1 MPQSQGYVSDSED
14 SGSFSVSEFLE
25 VDKDELEFLP
35 FVSISTKSK
44 QRYNQTSQEPTLDID
59 EVLDVSQSQVEAE
72 QVIPSAQQVP
82 SSHERSI
89 GVAEAGLLPDPG
101 GHDRDGSISGP
112 KVMVSL
118 RDPLCDNADS
128 GSPTPPPA
136 GRMHYA
142 LFTSPLSSPL
152 SELSSPP
159 DLNDLL
165 ADFLN
170 DNREVTS
177 PTKATDSDAVLQEKR
192 GTSEP
197 PAPRVIDW
205 EQENIDPSQYHA
217 RETHHFFRKRTA
229 RQINPYLF
237 DRQMYEIALKRR
249 GIKPIRISVE
259 KRMSTEN
266 NSEDSQFT
274 PPSDSLSSQSVSRIP
289 LTQESRITE
298 DSLLQ
303 LPPTDSLMSRQLSSH
318 NSQRTSNSETAHKR
332 RQGEQ
337 PLRRARNVP
346 LNNPRDIFDFPTSP
360 PRSTQSP
367 HDTRRRVA
375 STYSR
380 RRHQPTQSQRASE
393 GTGRVAS
400 DLNQPSLISKARV
413 TPSRN
418 GSLRSED
425 RHTNSIV
432 EEFQSVDN
440 SRSSLSRGERQLTGA
455 LSIASNPDTSNESV
469 SESESDSDDDSSELE
484 LEKLKRRVRGVLP
497 PSFLTLD
504 NSLRHE
510 REKVSN
516 RPRSTQYS
524 EPRKGV
530 ARRKIG
536 TSRLREETRNEF
548 LGDPESD
555 SDVPVIRSQSVLRS
569 KQQQQSF
576 SSQQSRG
583 HSYVISD
590 SDSDMEVDTHIDR
603 MISRETR
610 SRHTTPSSIAGH
622 RPRKWESQKGGN
634 LRQIRLDSRG
644 KMKKRRLHKSSKRR
658 QAWSG
663 SNLPK
668 IGILDAYMTEKNV
681 KSFAPQ
687 FLKVAVREAARREGF
702 GRDSPSRKSFYFDDD
717 EDNENVS
724 EVLQQWRE
732 GTHEAFETSSLSFA
746 RPCPVADPSRTES
759 GEAPP
764 EAIQRTRRRLPT
776 GVIAVVPPPRGVVH
790 VMAPPPV
797 AQRNRLLEYVE
808 VESGEYAVRRQPL
821 KIDHLFESRHQIP
834 EAVLQR
840 HNRLHGPIGPVI
852 DSDSV
857 KASPPARQPTRKS
870 RKEVFMYPRQHIRP
884 EPTPSFNHIQN
895 SDYKRDAR
903 TDLKDSP
910 RQFGTKTLPYVPQ
923 PPTVRPIQPQAEDSQ
938 VITEFSFPLLNFSVT
953 FDVIPL
959 RHDTRFRPS
968 TFIGRGALDAALHT
982 PPAVE
987 DKGGGGANLSIFHFE
1002 EREVTFLWK
1011 QVNSQLLEE
1020 LDTGFGIL
1028 LDWAL
1033 SEQHNADRV
1042 NEERRDQSY
1051 EFCVFLSNYIRKS
1064 LTRESYENIMIFAAA
1079 IKRLSIRVG
1088 ELFTQFHGRI
1098 TSFSRLSFYMLGFQL
1113 LYIYEISS
1121 MLQDHIADYSHLALD
1136 REFMTIGRLLIQVLL
1151 KYGMDD
1157 LYQFLRTYR
1166 NRVGLQIDRESCFME
1181 IWVMAIHVFDSASK
1195 LAAST
1200 ISSFWESLYEVI
1212 EYNALSKTVS
1222 IDKFEQVWYATFSMC
1237 PLYQFDSQGV
1247 SDIGKHNAYWNAVEV
1262 MMERLLSA
1270 PAQYSKS
1277 REFGSYC
1284 RACFSRCLTL
1294 TLTWKWPGTKS
1305 LAMKMYRFFAQRK
1318 LENLESD
1325 IGTGFPDFLQDHNN
1339 MLELSTSDT
1348 VFHIFLKYLA
1358 KLIRDTSEKP
1368 DSRKILPGM
1377 IGLVTPLNGRIYPR
1391 TAELRLTD
1399 LEALEN
1405 NYSLLLTLFWA
1416 APPELRPPIGH
1427 LRDVIIL
1434 GQSHSQARILSVKS
1448 WYYLTRLE
1456 LRRNCDLLESGE
1468 WYQDLVKYSLDDY
1481 MQLEK
1486 VVTGISQDEI
1496 MRRRAN
1502 LKGYE
1507 SLLKDSLKYVR
1518 IIICAPN
1525 LIQSPDQAVQILQH
1539 SRLGDVLNNGLCL
1552 PEKVMLEA
1560 IQIIHEFVDL
1570 SKRILKG
1577 TGDLYTPIVQQSD
1590 SQDSLYGDDSL
1601 IQHLVDDENRKWR
1614 QENREL
1620 LARALVNTIF
1630 NPLYQLLSNYIGV
1643 TEEDERVSDELVVKA
1658 IETWALLAEFLI
1670 SARAKDWN
1678 YFLEGRGAWKWFAE
1692 TRRKARYEDFW
1703 LSQVKILQLDLENES
1718 KW

>member
-14 SGSFSVSEFLE
+14 SGSFSLSEFLE
-25 VDKDELEFLP
+25 VDRDELEFLP
-35 FVSISTKSK
+35 FVSISTNSK
-44 QRYNQTSQEPTLDID
+44 QRYNQTSQVPTLDAD
-59 EVLDVSQSQVEAE
+59 KVLDSSQSQVEAE
-72 QVIPSAQQVP
+72 QVIPSAEQVP
-82 SSHERSI
+82 ISQERSI
-89 GVAEAGLLPDPG
+89 GDEEAGLLVLPDPL
-101 GHDRDGSISGP
+101 GHDRDGSIPGV
-112 KVMVSL
+112 KAVASL
-118 RDPLCDNADS
+118 RDPLRDNPES
-128 GSPTPPPA
+128 GSSTPPLA
-136 GRMHYA
+136 GFMHYS

-170 DNREVTS
+170 DDREVTS
-177 PTKATDSDAVLQEKR
+177 PTKAAGGDAVLQETKR
-192 GTSEP
+192 TSELP
-197 PAPRVIDW
+197 GAPVIDW

-249 GIKPIRISVE
+249 GIKPIRIAVE

-266 NSEDSQFT
+266 NSDDSQFT
-274 PPSDSLSSQSVSRIP
+274 PPSDSLSSQSASRI

-298 DSLLQ
+298 DSLVQPL
-303 LPPTDSLMSRQLSSH
+303 PTDGLMSRQLSSH
-318 NSQRTSNSETAHKR
+318 NSQRTSNSETTHR
-332 RQGEQ
+332 RRLGEQ
-337 PLRRARNVP
+337 PLRRARNGP
-346 LNNPRDIFDFPTSP
+346 LNNPGDIYDFPTSP
-360 PRSTQSP
+360 PRCTESP
-367 HDTRRRVA
+367 HDMRRRA
-375 STYSR
+375 APTYSR
-380 RRHQPTQSQRASE
+380 RRRSPTQPTQWQRASE
-393 GTGRVAS
+393 GTGGVTS
-400 DLNQPSLISKARV
+400 DLDQQSLSSQTRV
-413 TPSRN
+413 IPSRN
-418 GSLRSED
+418 GSHHSED
-425 RHTNSIV
+425 RITNSVV
-432 EEFQSVDN
+432 EELQSIDN
-440 SRSSLSRGERQLTGA
+440 SRSLSRGERQPTGA
-455 LSIASNPDTSNESV
+455 LSIASNSDTASESV
-469 SESESDSDDDSSELE
+469 SESDSDSEDCSSELE

-516 RPRSTQYS
+516 RQRSTQFA

-536 TSRLREETRNEF
+536 TSRLGEETRNEF

-555 SDVPVIRSQSVLRS
+555 SDVPVIRSQTVLPF
-569 KQQQQSF
+569 KQQQQSL
-576 SSQQSRG
+576 SSQQG
-583 HSYVISD
+583 HSYLISD
-590 SDSDMEVDTHIDR
+590 SDSDMEVDTRIDR

-610 SRHTTPSSIAGH
+610 ARRTTPSSIASH

-634 LRQIRLDSRG
+634 LRQTRLDRRG
-644 KMKKRRLHKSSKRR
+644 KMKKRRLHKSSNDR

-663 SNLPK
+663 SKLPK

-681 KSFAPQ
+681 QSLVPQ

-746 RPCPVADPSRTES
+746 RPCPVADPTPTVS

-776 GVIAVVPPPRGVVH
+776 GVIAVVPPPRGVVQ
-790 VMAPPPV
+790 VMPPPSV
-797 AQRNRLLEYVE
+797 TQRNRLLEYVE
-808 VESGEYAVRRQPL
+808 VESGEYVVRRKPV

-840 HNRLHGPIGPVI
+840 HNRLNGSIGKVI
-852 DSDSV
+852 DSDSI
-857 KASPPARQPTRKS
+857 KASRPARQSTRKS
-870 RKEVFMYPRQHIRP
+870 RKEVFMHPRQYIRP
-884 EPTPSFNHIQN
+884 EPTPSFKHIPDG
-895 SDYKRDAR
+895 DYKRDAR
-903 TDLKDSP
+903 TDLEDNP
-910 RQFGTKTLPYVPQ
+910 HQFGTKALPYVPQ
-923 PPTVRPIQPQAEDSQ
+923 TPTVRLIQPQAEDSQ
-938 VITEFSFPLLNFSVT
+938 VISEFSFPLLNFSVT

-987 DKGGGGANLSIFHFE
+987 DKGGANISIFHFE

-1011 QVNSQLLEE
+1011 EVNSQILEE
-1020 LDTGFGIL
+1020 LDTGFSIL

-1051 EFCVFLSNYIRKS
+1051 EFCVFLSNYIRNS

-1079 IKRLSIRVG
+1079 LKRLSIRVA

-1098 TSFSRLSFYMLGFQL
+1098 TSFSKLSFYMLGFQL

-1151 KYGMDD
+1151 KYGIDD

-1166 NRVGLQIDRESCFME
+1166 NRVGLQIGRESCFME
-1181 IWVMAIHVFDSASK
+1181 IWVMAIHVFDRASK

-1247 SDIGKHNAYWNAVEV
+1247 SDIGKHNAYWNAVDT
-1262 MMERLLSA
+1262 MMERLLST

-1294 TLTWKWPGTKS
+1294 TLTWKWPGTKA

-1368 DSRKILPGM
+1368 DARKILPGM

-1456 LRRNCDLLESGE
+1456 LRRNSDLLESGE
-1468 WYQDLVKYSLDDY
+1468 WYQDLLKYSLDDY

-1486 VVTGISQDEI
+1486 VISGISHYEI

-1518 IIICAPN
+1518 MIICAPN

-1560 IQIIHEFVDL
+1560 IQIIHDFVDL

-1577 TGDLYTPIVQQSD
+1577 TSDLFTPIVQQSD

-1601 IQHLVDDENRKWR
+1601 VQHLVDDENRKWI

-1620 LARALVNTIF
+1620 LAKALVDTIF
-1630 NPLYQLLSNYIGV
+1630 NPLYQLLSNFIGV

-1703 LSQVKILQLDLENES
+1703 LSQVKILQLNLENES
-1718 KW
+1718 TW

>member
-25 VDKDELEFLP
+25 VDRDELEFLP

-44 QRYNQTSQEPTLDID
+44 QRYNQTSQEPILDID
-59 EVLDVSQSQVEAE
+59 EVLDVSHSQVEAE
-72 QVIPSAQQVP
+72 EIIPSAQQVP
-82 SSHERSI
+82 TSQERRIADDDS
-89 GVAEAGLLPDPG
+89 GQLPDPEG
-101 GHDRDGSISGP
+101 QDRDGSISGA
-112 KVMVSL
+112 KVVVSL
-118 RDPLCDNADS
+118 EDRLCDNAGS
-128 GSPTPPPA
+128 GSSTPPPA
-136 GRMHYA
+136 GRMHYS

-159 DLNDLL
+159 DLNELL

-170 DNREVTS
+170 NNREDAS
-177 PTKATDSDAVLQEKR
+177 PTKATDSDARLRENTR
-192 GTSEP
+192 TSEP
-197 PAPRVIDW
+197 QAPLVIDW
-205 EQENIDPSQYHA
+205 EQEDIDPSQYHA
-217 RETHHFFRKRTA
+217 CETHHFFRKRTA

-259 KRMSTEN
+259 KRLSTEN
-266 NSEDSQFT
+266 NSDDSQFT
-274 PPSDSLSSQSVSRIP
+274 PPSDSLSSQSASRITS
-289 LTQESRITE
+289 TQESRITGA
-298 DSLLQ
+298 SLVQ
-303 LPPTDSLMSRQLSSH
+303 PRPTDRLMSRQSSSH
-318 NSQRTSNSETAHKR
+318 NSQRTFNSETTHRR

-337 PLRRARNVP
+337 PLRRAMNGP
-346 LNNPRDIFDFPTSP
+346 LNNPRDIYDFPTSP
-360 PRSTQSP
+360 PRCTQSP
-367 HDTRRRVA
+367 HDSRRRVA
-375 STYSR
+375 SVYSR
-380 RRHQPTQSQRASE
+380 RRQSPTQLTQSQRASE
-393 GTGRVAS
+393 DTGRVTS
-400 DLNQPSLISKARV
+400 DLDQPSLSSKARV
-413 TPSRN
+413 TPARN
-418 GSLRSED
+418 GSLRGED
-425 RHTNSIV
+425 RHTNSVV
-432 EEFQSVDN
+432 EESIGN
-440 SRSSLSRGERQLTGA
+440 SRSSLSPGERHTGA
-455 LSIASNPDTSNESV
+455 LSIASNSDTGNVSV
-469 SESESDSDDDSSELE
+469 SESGSDSEDDSSELE
-484 LEKLKRRVRGVLP
+484 LERLKRRVRGVLP

-504 NSLRHE
+504 NTLRHE

-516 RPRSTQYS
+516 RPRYTQYS
-524 EPRKGV
+524 EPRKGL

-536 TSRLREETRNEF
+536 TLRLREETRNEF

-555 SDVPVIRSQSVLRS
+555 SDSDVPVIRSQSVLPF
-569 KQQQQSF
+569 KQQQKSF
-576 SSQQSRG
+576 SSQQPRG

-610 SRHTTPSSIAGH
+610 SRRTTPSSFTSQG
-622 RPRKWESQKGGN
+622 PRKWESQKRGS
-634 LRQIRLDSRG
+634 LRQTRLDCRG
-644 KMKKRRLHKSSKRR
+644 KMKNRRLHKSSKHR
-658 QAWSG
+658 QALSG

-681 KSFAPQ
+681 KGFAPQ

-702 GRDSPSRKSFYFDDD
+702 GRHSPSRKSFYFDDD

-724 EVLQQWRE
+724 EVLQQWRG

-746 RPCPVADPSRTES
+746 RLSPAADPTRTEC

-764 EAIQRTRRRLPT
+764 EAIQRSRRRLPT
-776 GVIAVVPPPRGVVH
+776 GVIAVVPPPRGVVQ
-790 VMAPPPV
+790 VMAPPHV

-808 VESGEYAVRRQPL
+808 VESGEYAVRRQPV

-840 HNRLHGPIGPVI
+840 HNRLHESIGRAM
-852 DSDSV
+852 DNDSV
-857 KASPPARQPTRKS
+857 TALPPARQSTRKS
-870 RKEVFMYPRQHIRP
+870 RKEVFMHPRQHIRP
-884 EPTPSFNHIQN
+884 EPTPSFNHIPDG
-895 SDYKRDAR
+895 DYPRNAR
-903 TDLKDSP
+903 TDLEDNP
-910 RQFGTKTLPYVPQ
+910 HQFGAKALPYVPE
-923 PPTVRPIQPQAEDSQ
+923 PPTVRAIQPQAEDSQ
-938 VITEFSFPLLNFSVT
+938 VITEFSFSLLNFSVT

-982 PPAVE
+982 PPAVQ
-987 DKGGGGANLSIFHFE
+987 DKGGTNMSIFHFE

-1011 QVNSQLLEE
+1011 EVNSQLLEE

-1033 SEQHNADRV
+1033 SEQHNADRA
-1042 NEERRDQSY
+1042 NAERREQSY
-1051 EFCVFLSNYIRKS
+1051 EFCVFLSNYIRNS
-1064 LTRESYENIMIFAAA
+1064 LTRECYENIMIFAAA

-1151 KYGMDD
+1151 KYGIND

-1181 IWVMAIHVFDSASK
+1181 IWVIAIHVFDRANK

-1212 EYNALSKTVS
+1212 EYNALAKTVN

-1247 SDIGKHNAYWNAVEV
+1247 SDIGKHNAYWSAVEA
-1262 MMERLLSA
+1262 MMERLLST

-1358 KLIRDTSEKP
+1358 KLIRDTSERP
-1368 DSRKILPGM
+1368 DARKILPGM

-1456 LRRNCDLLESGE
+1456 LRRNSDLQESGE

-1486 VVTGISQDEI
+1486 VVSGISQDEI

-1518 IIICAPN
+1518 MIICSPN
-1525 LIQSPDQAVQILQH
+1525 LIQSPDQAVQILHH

-1560 IQIIHEFVDL
+1560 IQIVHDFVDL

-1601 IQHLVDDENRKWR
+1601 VQHLVDDENRKWT

-1620 LARALVNTIF
+1620 LARALMDTIF
-1630 NPLYQLLSNYIGV
+1630 NPLYQLLSNFIGV

-1692 TRRKARYEDFW
+1692 TRRKARYEHFW